1 MQSFLIAKMHTKP
14 LKASN
19 YIDGLCFVFL
29 DDSS

>member
-1 MQSFLIAKMHTKP
+1 MQYFPVAKMHTNS
-14 LKASN
+14 LKLNN